1 MYLGTASQARG
12 DFEYEV
18 WAQLG
23 LNHITGY
30 PPYNWWDWT
39 TDRLAAYREKV
50 NSYGIELDMV
60 RMPMTPYSID
70 SEVAQSGTPHIMLGK
85 SPERDR
91 ELDFVCEILRMC
103 SEVGIRACSTT

>member
-1 MYLGTASQARG
+1 MYLGTASQAR
-12 DFEYEV
+12 DEFEYEV

-23 LNHITGY
+23 LYHITGY

-39 TDRLAAYREKV
+39 TDRLAEYREKV

-70 SEVAQSGTPHIMLGK
+70 SEVAQSGTPNIMLGK

-91 ELDFVCEILRMC
+91 EIDFVCEHPANVLR
-103 SEVGIRACSTT
+103 SRH